1 MACAGVADPDA
12 EQLRRV
18 RLVQQAAFGIMTWT
32 VGGALRPEQALADVE
47 IACRLLAAGV
57 F

>member
-1 MACAGVADPDA
+1 
-12 EQLRRV
+12 
-18 RLVQQAAFGIMTWT
+18 VQQAAFGIMTWT